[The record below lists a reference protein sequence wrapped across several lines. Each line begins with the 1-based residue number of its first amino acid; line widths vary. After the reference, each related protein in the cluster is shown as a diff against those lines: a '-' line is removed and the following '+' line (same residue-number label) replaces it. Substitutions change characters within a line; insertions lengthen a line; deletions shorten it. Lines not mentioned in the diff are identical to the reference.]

1 MKRRNFLSVTLTA
14 GIASS
19 VFPST
24 NFVKFNSIE
33 NLKISLAQWSLNKSI
48 KNGKL
53 PILDFAKKARSFN
66 IEGIEFVSG
75 LYTRDTDI
83 LERMSMNSL
92 AKELIKRSDDYGIDN
107 VLFMIDNQGDLASS
121 NINERLQAIDNHKR
135 WIDLS
140 AEIGC
145 KTMRVN
151 LNGEKDL
158 NKWTKNSVKSL
169 TALNK
174 YNENVNVVV
183 ENHGGLSSNGKYL
196 SNVMSKVKLENCG
209 TLPDFGNFCM
219 NGSPWGSCTQMYDR
233 YLGIEE
239 LMPYAHAV
247 SAKSYDFDDEGNETS
262 IDYERMMEIVKRS
275 GYQGYVGIEY
285 EGNRL
290 AEDDGIIATKKLL
303 EKFI

>member
-53 PILDFAKKARSFN
+53 PILDFAKKARSFG

-83 LERMSMNSL
+83 LDRMSMNSL

-121 NINERLQAIDNHKR
+121 NKNERFQAIDNHKR

-174 YNENVNVVV
+174 YNENINVVV
-183 ENHGGLSSNGKYL
+183 ENHGGLSSSGKYL

-219 NGSPWGSCTQMYDR
+219 NGSPWGNCTQMYDR
-233 YLGIEE
+233 YLGTEE

-262 IDYERMMEIVKRS
+262 IDYKRMMEIVKRS

-290 AEDDGIIATKKLL
+290 GEDDGIIATKKLL

>member
-53 PILDFAKKARSFN
+53 PILDFAKKARSFD

-92 AKELIKRSDDYGIDN
+92 AKELIKRSDDHGIDN

-121 NINERLQAIDNHKR
+121 NKNERFQAIDNHKR

-174 YNENVNVVV
+174 YNENINVVV
-183 ENHGGLSSNGKYL
+183 ENHGGLSSSGKYL

-219 NGSPWGSCTQMYDR
+219 NGSPWGNCTEMYDR
-233 YLGIEE
+233 YLGTEE

-290 AEDDGIIATKKLL
+290 GEDDGIIATKKLL

>member
-14 GIASS
+14 GIATS
-19 VFPST
+19 VLPST
-24 NFVKFNSIE
+24 NFIKFNSIQ

-48 KNGKL
+48 KTGKL
-53 PILDFAKKARSFN
+53 PILDFAKKARSFG

-83 LERMSMNSL
+83 LQRMSMNSL

-121 NINERLQAIDNHKR
+121 KKNERLQAIDNHKK

-174 YNENVNVVV
+174 YNENINVVV
-183 ENHGGLSSNGKYL
+183 ENHGGLSSSGKYL

-219 NGSPWGSCTQMYDR
+219 NGSPWGNCTQMYDR
-233 YLGIEE
+233 YLGTEE

-247 SAKSYDFDDEGNETS
+247 SAKSYDFDDQGNETS
-262 IDYERMMEIVKRS
+262 IDYKRMMDIVKKS

-290 AEDDGIIATKKLL
+290 GEDDGIIATKKLL
-303 EKFI
+303 QKFI

>member
-1 MKRRNFLSVTLTA
+1 MKRRNFLAVTLTA

-24 NFVKFNSIE
+24 NFAKFNSIE

-53 PILDFAKKARSFN
+53 PILDFAKKARSFD

-121 NINERLQAIDNHKR
+121 NKNERFQAIDNHKR

-169 TALNK
+169 TVLNK
-174 YNENVNVVV
+174 YNENINVVV

-219 NGSPWGSCTQMYDR
+219 NGSPWGNCTQMYDR
-233 YLGIEE
+233 YLGTEE

-262 IDYERMMEIVKRS
+262 IDYKRMMGIVKRS

-290 AEDDGIIATKKLL
+290 GEDDGIIATKKLL

>member
-1 MKRRNFLSVTLTA
+1 MKRRNFLAVTLTA

-92 AKELIKRSDDYGIDN
+92 AKELIKRSDDYGIEN

-121 NINERLQAIDNHKR
+121 NKNERLQAIDNHKR

-174 YNENVNVVV
+174 YNENINVVV
-183 ENHGGLSSNGKYL
+183 ENHGGLSSSGKYL

-219 NGSPWGSCTQMYDR
+219 NGSPWGNCTEMYDR
-233 YLGIEE
+233 YLGTEE

-290 AEDDGIIATKKLL
+290 GEDDGIIATKKLL

>member
-92 AKELIKRSDDYGIDN
+92 AKKLIKRSDDYGIDN

-121 NINERLQAIDNHKR
+121 NKNERLQAIDNHKR

-169 TALNK
+169 TVLNK
-174 YNENVNVVV
+174 YNENINVVV

-219 NGSPWGSCTQMYDR
+219 NGSPWGNCTQMYDK
-233 YLGIEE
+233 YLGTEE

-290 AEDDGIIATKKLL
+290 GEDDGIIATKKLL

>member
-14 GIASS
+14 GIATS
-19 VFPST
+19 VLAST
-24 NFVKFNSIE
+24 NFIKFNSIQ

-48 KNGKL
+48 KTGKL
-53 PILDFAKKARSFN
+53 PILDFAKKARSFG

-83 LERMSMNSL
+83 LERISMNSL
-92 AKELIKRSDDYGIDN
+92 AKELIKRSDVYGIDN

-121 NINERLQAIDNHKR
+121 NKNERLQAIDNHKK

-174 YNENVNVVV
+174 YNENINVVV
-183 ENHGGLSSNGKYL
+183 ENHGGLSSSGKYL

-219 NGSPWGSCTQMYDR
+219 NGSPWGNCTQMYDR
-233 YLGIEE
+233 YLGTEE

-247 SAKSYDFDDEGNETS
+247 SAKSYDFDDQGNETS
-262 IDYERMMEIVKRS
+262 IDYKRMMDIVKKS

-290 AEDDGIIATKKLL
+290 GEDDGIIATKKLL
-303 EKFI
+303 QKFI

>member
-1 MKRRNFLSVTLTA
+1 MKRRNFLSVAMTV

-19 VFPST
+19 VYPYT
-24 NFVKFNSIE
+24 NFIKFNSKQT
-33 NLKISLAQWSLNKSI
+33 LKISLAQWSLNKSI
-48 KNGKL
+48 KTGKL
-53 PILDFAKKARSFN
+53 PILDFAKKARSFS

-83 LERMSMNSL
+83 LDRMSMNSL
-92 AKELIKRSDDYGIDN
+92 SKELIKRSDDYGIDN

-121 NINERLQAIDNHKR
+121 NKNERLQAIENHKR

-169 TALNK
+169 TTLNK
-174 YNENVNVVV
+174 YNENINVVV
-183 ENHGGLSSNGKYL
+183 ENHGGLSSSGKYL
-196 SNVMSKVKLENCG
+196 SNVMSKVKLKNCG

-219 NGSPWGSCTQMYDR
+219 NGSPWGNCTQMYDR
-233 YLGIEE
+233 YLGTEE

-262 IDYERMMEIVKRS
+262 IDYSRMMDIVIKS

-290 AEDDGIIATKKLL
+290 GEDDGIIATKNLL

>member
-53 PILDFAKKARSFN
+53 PILDFAKKARSFD

-83 LERMSMNSL
+83 LDRMSMNSL

-121 NINERLQAIDNHKR
+121 NKNERFQAIDNHKR

-174 YNENVNVVV
+174 YNENINVVV
-183 ENHGGLSSNGKYL
+183 ENHGGLSSSGKYL
-196 SNVMSKVKLENCG
+196 SNVRSKVKLENCG

-219 NGSPWGSCTQMYDR
+219 NGSPWGNCTQMYDR
-233 YLGIEE
+233 YLGTEE

-247 SAKSYDFDDEGNETS
+247 SAKSYDFDDEGNETT
-262 IDYERMMEIVKRS
+262 IDYKRMMEIVKRS

-290 AEDDGIIATKKLL
+290 GEDDGIIATKKLL

>member
-53 PILDFAKKARSFN
+53 PILDFAKKARFFN

-121 NINERLQAIDNHKR
+121 NKNERLQAIDNHKR

-169 TALNK
+169 TVLNK
-174 YNENVNVVV
+174 YNENINVVV

-219 NGSPWGSCTQMYDR
+219 NGSPWGNCTQMYDK
-233 YLGIEE
+233 YLGTEE

>member
-1 MKRRNFLSVTLTA
+1 MKRRNFLAVTLTA

-53 PILDFAKKARSFN
+53 PILDFAKKARSFD

-92 AKELIKRSDDYGIDN
+92 AKELIKRSDDHGIDN

-121 NINERLQAIDNHKR
+121 NKNERFQAIDNHKR

-174 YNENVNVVV
+174 YNENINVVV
-183 ENHGGLSSNGKYL
+183 ENHGGLSSSGKYL

-219 NGSPWGSCTQMYDR
+219 NGSPWGNCTQMYDR
-233 YLGIEE
+233 YLGTEE

-262 IDYERMMEIVKRS
+262 IDYKRMMEIVKRS

-290 AEDDGIIATKKLL
+290 GEDDGIIATKKLL

>member
-53 PILDFAKKARSFN
+53 PILDFAKKARSFD

-83 LERMSMNSL
+83 LDRMSMNSL

-121 NINERLQAIDNHKR
+121 NKNERFQAIDNHKR

-174 YNENVNVVV
+174 YNENINFVVD
-183 ENHGGLSSNGKYL
+183 NPGGLSSRGNYL

-219 NGSPWGSCTQMYDR
+219 NGSPWGNCTQMYDR
-233 YLGIEE
+233 YLGTEE

-262 IDYERMMEIVKRS
+262 IDYKRMMEIVKRS

-290 AEDDGIIATKKLL
+290 GEDDGIIATKKLL

>member
-53 PILDFAKKARSFN
+53 PILDFAKKARSFG

-121 NINERLQAIDNHKR
+121 NKNERFQAIDNHKR

-174 YNENVNVVV
+174 YNENINVVV
-183 ENHGGLSSNGKYL
+183 ENHGGLSSSGKYL

-219 NGSPWGSCTQMYDR
+219 NGSPWGNCTQMYDR
-233 YLGIEE
+233 YLGTEE

-262 IDYERMMEIVKRS
+262 IDYKRMMEIVKRS

-290 AEDDGIIATKKLL
+290 GEDDGIIATKKLL

>member
-24 NFVKFNSIE
+24 NFLKLNSIE

-53 PILDFAKKARSFN
+53 PILDFAKKARSFD

-75 LYTRDTDI
+75 LDTRDTDI

-121 NINERLQAIDNHKR
+121 NKNERFQAIDNHKR

-174 YNENVNVVV
+174 YNENINVVV
-183 ENHGGLSSNGKYL
+183 ENHGGLSSSGKYL

-219 NGSPWGSCTQMYDR
+219 NGSPWGNCTQMYDR
-233 YLGIEE
+233 YLGTEE

-262 IDYERMMEIVKRS
+262 IDYKRMMEIVKRS

-290 AEDDGIIATKKLL
+290 GEDDGIIATKKLL

>member
-19 VFPST
+19 VLPST

-121 NINERLQAIDNHKR
+121 NKNERFQAIDNHKR

-174 YNENVNVVV
+174 YNENINVVV
-183 ENHGGLSSNGKYL
+183 ENHGGLSSSGKYL

-219 NGSPWGSCTQMYDR
+219 NGSPWGNCTQMYDR
-233 YLGIEE
+233 YLGTEE

-262 IDYERMMEIVKRS
+262 IDYKRMMEIVKRS

-290 AEDDGIIATKKLL
+290 GEDDGIIATKKLL

>member
-48 KNGKL
+48 KNGRL
-53 PILDFAKKARSFN
+53 PILDFAKKARSFD

-83 LERMSMNSL
+83 LDRMSMNSL

-121 NINERLQAIDNHKR
+121 NKNERFQAIDNHKR

-174 YNENVNVVV
+174 YNENINVVV
-183 ENHGGLSSNGKYL
+183 ENHGGLSSSGKYL

-209 TLPDFGNFCM
+209 TLPDFGNFCK
-219 NGSPWGSCTQMYDR
+219 NRSPRRNCTQMYER
-233 YLGIEE
+233 KLGTEE
-239 LMPYAHAV
+239 LMP
-247 SAKSYDFDDEGNETS
+247 
-262 IDYERMMEIVKRS
+262 
-275 GYQGYVGIEY
+275 
-285 EGNRL
+285 
-290 AEDDGIIATKKLL
+290 
-303 EKFI
+303 

>member
-1 MKRRNFLSVTLTA
+1 MKRRNFLAVTLTA

-53 PILDFAKKARSFN
+53 PILDFAKKARSFD

-83 LERMSMNSL
+83 LDRMSMNSL

-121 NINERLQAIDNHKR
+121 NKNERFQAIDNHKR

-174 YNENVNVVV
+174 YNENINVVV
-183 ENHGGLSSNGKYL
+183 ENHGGLSSSGKYL

-219 NGSPWGSCTQMYDR
+219 NGSPWGNCTQMYDR
-233 YLGIEE
+233 YLGTEE

-247 SAKSYDFDDEGNETS
+247 SAKSYDFDDEGNETT
-262 IDYERMMEIVKRS
+262 IDYKRMMEIVKRS

-290 AEDDGIIATKKLL
+290 GEDDGIIATKKLL

>member
-1 MKRRNFLSVTLTA
+1 MKRRNFLAVTLTA

-24 NFVKFNSIE
+24 NFTKFNSIE

-53 PILDFAKKARSFN
+53 PILDFAKKARSFD

-121 NINERLQAIDNHKR
+121 NKNERFQAIDNHKR

-174 YNENVNVVV
+174 YNENINVVV
-183 ENHGGLSSNGKYL
+183 ENHGGLSSSGKYL

-219 NGSPWGSCTQMYDR
+219 NGSPWGNCTQMYDR
-233 YLGIEE
+233 YLGTEE

-262 IDYERMMEIVKRS
+262 IDYKRMMEIVKRS

-290 AEDDGIIATKKLL
+290 GEDDGIIATKKLL

>member
-92 AKELIKRSDDYGIDN
+92 AKELIKRSDDYGIKN

-121 NINERLQAIDNHKR
+121 NKNERLQAIDNHKR

-174 YNENVNVVV
+174 YNENINVVV
-183 ENHGGLSSNGKYL
+183 ENHGGLSSSGKYL

-219 NGSPWGSCTQMYDR
+219 NGSPWGNCTEMYDR
-233 YLGIEE
+233 YLGTEE

-290 AEDDGIIATKKLL
+290 GEDDGIIATKKLL